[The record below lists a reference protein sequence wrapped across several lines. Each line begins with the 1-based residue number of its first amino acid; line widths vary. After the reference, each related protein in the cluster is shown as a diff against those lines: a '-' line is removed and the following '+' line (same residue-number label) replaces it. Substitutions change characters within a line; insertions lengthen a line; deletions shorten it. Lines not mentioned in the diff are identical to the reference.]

1 VKYMLKT
8 QTPKIII
15 DTNLWISF
23 LIGKSFTNLKSL
35 IVEKQIEII
44 ISEQLLTE
52 IRTVTQRP
60 KLTKYFPQQKV
71 EDFLE
76 FLTSIAIKIEITSNV
91 TLCRD
96 PKDNFLLALA
106 KDSKANYLLTG
117 DSDLLILNR
126 FENTEILKYIDF
138 IHQENLQNFST

>member
-1 VKYMLKT
+1 MPKT

-76 FLTSIAIKIEITSNV
+76 FLESIAIKIEITSNV

-106 KDSKANYLLTG
+106 KDSKADYLLTG
-117 DSDLLILNR
+117 DSDLLTLNR

>member
-1 VKYMLKT
+1 MPKT

-35 IVEKQIEII
+35 IVEQQIKII

-60 KLTKYFPQQKV
+60 KLTKYFPPQKV

-76 FLTSIAIKIEITSNV
+76 FLESIAIKIKITSKV

-106 KDSKANYLLTG
+106 KDSRADYLLTG
-117 DSDLLILNR
+117 DNDLLTLNH
-126 FENTEILKYIDF
+126 FENTKILKYIDF
-138 IHQENLQNFST
+138 IHQENLHNFST

>member
-1 VKYMLKT
+1 MPKT

-44 ISEQLLTE
+44 ISEQLLAE

-76 FLTSIAIKIEITSNV
+76 FLISIAIKIEITSNV

-106 KDSKANYLLTG
+106 KDSKADYLLTG

-138 IHQENLQNFST
+138 IQQENLQNFSI

>member
-1 VKYMLKT
+1 MPKT

>member
-1 VKYMLKT
+1 MPKT

-44 ISEQLLTE
+44 VSEQLLTE

-76 FLTSIAIKIEITSNV
+76 FLISIAIKIEMTSNV

-106 KDSKANYLLTG
+106 KDSKADYLLTG

>member
-1 VKYMLKT
+1 MPKT

-52 IRTVTQRP
+52 IRTVT
-60 KLTKYFPQQKV
+60 
-71 EDFLE
+71 
-76 FLTSIAIKIEITSNV
+76 
-91 TLCRD
+91 
-96 PKDNFLLALA
+96 
-106 KDSKANYLLTG
+106 
-117 DSDLLILNR
+117 
-126 FENTEILKYIDF
+126 
-138 IHQENLQNFST
+138 

>member
-1 VKYMLKT
+1 MLKT

-76 FLTSIAIKIEITSNV
+76 FLISIAIKIEITSNV

-106 KDSKANYLLTG
+106 KDSKADYLLTG

>member
-1 VKYMLKT
+1 MLKT

-76 FLTSIAIKIEITSNV
+76 FLISIAIKIEITSNV

-106 KDSKANYLLTG
+106 KDSKADYLLTG
-117 DSDLLILNR
+117 DNDLLTLNR

>member
-1 VKYMLKT
+1 MPKT

-76 FLTSIAIKIEITSNV
+76 FLISIAIKIEITSNV

-106 KDSKANYLLTG
+106 KDSKADYLLTG

-138 IHQENLQNFST
+138 IQQENLQNCST

>member
-1 VKYMLKT
+1 MPKT

-71 EDFLE
+71 KDFLE

-106 KDSKANYLLTG
+106 KDSKADYLLTG
-117 DSDLLILNR
+117 DRDLLILNR
-126 FENTEILKYIDF
+126 FENTEFLKYIDF
-138 IHQENLQNFST
+138 IH

>member
-1 VKYMLKT
+1 MLKT

-76 FLTSIAIKIEITSNV
+76 FLESIAIKIEITSNV

>member
-1 VKYMLKT
+1 MPKT

-76 FLTSIAIKIEITSNV
+76 FLISIAIKIEITSNV

-106 KDSKANYLLTG
+106 KDSKADYLLTG

-138 IHQENLQNFST
+138 IQQENLQNFSI

>member
-1 VKYMLKT
+1 MPKT

-23 LIGKSFTNLKSL
+23 LIGKSFTSLKSL

-71 EDFLE
+71 KDFLE
-76 FLTSIAIKIEITSNV
+76 FLESIAIKTEITSNV

-96 PKDNFLLALA
+96 PKDNFTVSL
-106 KDSKANYLLTG
+106 SQ
-117 DSDLLILNR
+117 R
-126 FENTEILKYIDF
+126 
-138 IHQENLQNFST
+138 